1 MAKII
6 LAPNESFEHF
16 HSEESS
22 TILMEGSAQYR
33 MGDIERVLERN
44 VPILTPANKSHII
57 TNTGYGECVF
67 GCNHG

>member
-22 TILMEGSAQYR
+22 TILLEGKADYR
-33 MGDIERVLERN
+33 MGDFEQALQPN
-44 VPILTPANKSHII
+44 VPILTPANRSHTI
-57 TNTGYGECVF
+57 TNTGGSECMF
-67 GCNHG
+67 GCSHG